1 MTTTSMERMRNIQS
15 SQLNEVEEYV
25 QFLRTLTKE
34 EKIEFR
40 GIMRGMQAMKDMQH
54 NNAV

>member
-1 MTTTSMERMRNIQS
+1 MATTLKERMRNIQS
-15 SQLNEVEEYV
+15 SQLDEVEEYI
-25 QFLRTLTKE
+25 QFLHTLSKD

-40 GIMRGMQAMKDMQH
+40 GIIRGMQAMKDMQR

>member
-1 MTTTSMERMRNIQS
+1 MAAGTIAKEFSVQS
-15 SQLNEVEEYV
+15 SQLDEVEEYV

-40 GIMRGMQAMKDMQH
+40 GIIRGMQAMKDMQH
-54 NNAV
+54 SNAV

>member
-1 MTTTSMERMRNIQS
+1 MTTTAMERVRDIQS
-15 SQLNEVEEYV
+15 SQLDEVEEYIR
-25 QFLRTLTKE
+25 FLHTLSKD

-40 GIMRGMQAMKDMQH
+40 GIMRGMQAMKEMQH